1 MLARCTSAQEVQRM
15 VPPLDVAFAW
25 LVHRLNPVAYQHD
38 LAKLHGS
45 TFASTRCSVAK
56 LPTHHI
62 ARTTSIAPYLCSAAC
77 RKGISR

>member
-1 MLARCTSAQEVQRM
+1 MLARCTSAQEVQGM

-45 TFASTRCSVAK
+45 TFASTLLHTS
-56 LPTHHI
+56 LTHNTVYGNP
-62 ARTTSIAPYLCSAAC
+62 RPC
-77 RKGISR
+77 RHAG